1 MRKTAASRG
10 LHELYREDPDKADR
24 LFFGR
29 VTHPDRRGFLKGA
42 GLGAM
47 AALVGASIP
56 FHRNMPEHFI
66 PVALAGD
73 AVIQGKD
80 GLVVLNDRPLS
91 AETPA
96 HLLDDAITPTEH
108 HFIRNNGIPPEAADA
123 AGWSLT
129 VDGLVET
136 PLTLGIDDL
145 RRRFDVVTAALTLEC
160 AGNGR
165 AFFDPPADGAQWT
178 YGAVACAEWTGVRL
192 ADVLMAAG
200 VKEGVIYTAHEGAD
214 THPSGEA
221 GRLPISRGV
230 PIAKAMDPNTLVA
243 FAQNGAPIH
252 PMNGAPLRLVV
263 PGWPGS
269 CSQKWLTRLWL
280 RERVHNGAKMTG
292 TSYRVPDRP
301 LAPGEQFDET
311 DFIIIEA
318 MPVKSL
324 ITRPATGQRTA
335 ARVVEARGPR
345 LGRRADG
352 EHGPALH
359 RFRRDLDGCCARSAG
374 ERRRLAELASVRRVS
389 GAGLLRDLGASDGFA
404 RRRPAPRHRLEPEGL
419 PQQRAPPRRR
429 HGGLGAK
436 PPPDKIFRWRAEL
449 CCSRVP
455 ATLPAL
461 RHDHDTQAARRAAC
475 SARRSSSPATG

>member
-1 MRKTAASRG
+1 MSETPASRG

-24 LFFGR
+24 LLFGR

-56 FHRNMPEHFI
+56 FHRNMPEHFV
-66 PVALAGD
+66 PVALAGEL
-73 AVIQGKD
+73 VIRGKD

-91 AETPA
+91 AETRA
-96 HLLDDAITPTEH
+96 HLLDDAITPTER
-108 HFIRNNGIPPEAADA
+108 HFIRNNGIPPASVDA
-123 AGWSLT
+123 AGWTLT

-136 PLTLGIDDL
+136 PLKFGIDAL

-192 ADVLMAAG
+192 ADVLKAAG
-200 VKEGVIYTAHEGAD
+200 VKEGVVYTAHEGAD
-214 THPSGEA
+214 AHPSGEP
-221 GRLPISRGV
+221 GRQPISRGV
-230 PIAKAMDPNTLVA
+230 PIAKAMDPLTLIA

-280 RERVHNGAKMTG
+280 RDRVHDGAKMTG
-292 TSYRVPDRP
+292 TSYRVPGRP
-301 LAPGEQFDET
+301 VAPGERLDET
-311 DFIIIEA
+311 DFVIIEA

-324 ITRPATGQRTA
+324 ITRPATGHRTA
-335 ARVVEARGPR
+335 ARVVEARGHAWAGERSVSAVR
-345 LGRRADG
+345 LSIDFGATWTDAALDEPVNAGAWQNWRARI
-352 EHGPALH
+352 EFPGPGYYEIWARATDSEGVGQPHAIAWNPKGYLNNALH
-359 RFRRDLDGCCARSAG
+359 RVA
-374 ERRRLAELASVRRVS
+374 VTVS
-389 GAGLLRDLGASDGFA
+389 
-404 RRRPAPRHRLEPEGL
+404 
-419 PQQRAPPRRR
+419 
-429 HGGLGAK
+429 
-436 PPPDKIFRWRAEL
+436 
-449 CCSRVP
+449 
-455 ATLPAL
+455 
-461 RHDHDTQAARRAAC
+461 
-475 SARRSSSPATG
+475 